1 MESSPAKSIASEGNQ
16 TNRQKAELS
25 LSHYV
30 VDYQIMP
37 KEKTPKKEREI
48 IAIEVAEVKRK
59 SNVKYAQN
67 QKEVADD
74 PVDKAIKL
82 NATVRRVEELWRKT
96 KKMQNDNGKKQV
108 SPIRPPRPL
117 LEPRRKAEESYKS
130 AKVNDRY

>member
-1 MESSPAKSIASEGNQ
+1 
-16 TNRQKAELS
+16 
-25 LSHYV
+25 
-30 VDYQIMP
+30 MP

-59 SNVKYAQN
+59 SNVTYAQN
-67 QKEVADD
+67 QKEEVDD

-96 KKMQNDNGKKQV
+96 KKMQNDNGKKQA
-108 SPIRPPRPL
+108 SPVRPPRPL

-130 AKVNDRY
+130 AKVNEKYQAVN

>member
-16 TNRQKAELS
+16 TSWQKAELS

-59 SNVKYAQN
+59 SNVTYAQN

-117 LEPRRKAEESYKS
+117 LEPKRKVEESYKS
-130 AKVNDRY
+130 AKVNDKY